1 MITTLDQFYLAI
13 EQMGRLQR
21 ILESYRQHVL
31 AENPRTFLVLAEGPL
46 EQMRQI
52 QSQMDD
58 FLARQKTT
66 PAEVAKE
73 EAIISK
79 EREKGA

>member
-52 QSQMDD
+52 QSQMDV
-58 FLARQKTT
+58 FLERHKTA
-66 PAEVAKE
+66 PAEAVIE
-73 EAIISK
+73 EANMSK
-79 EREKGA
+79 EKDKGV